1 MSGTI
6 ILFSPLTS
14 QADIMKQILSPL
26 FLLGISSFVWAES
39 PATVEQAREALQDA
53 AIDQE
58 TDFAEA
64 YEAAEAAGV
73 GESDLLESKVLHLLG
88 RGDLE
93 AVMALVPAME
103 EHAENFR
110 VGEDGFFTDL
120 TQVLGLIENLKA
132 LIARQNQDW
141 EAFERHAKEGF
152 WKAPNLSQAFGMAEL
167 ISETRA
173 DQALKKAMAELKI
186 PMEMAI
192 ASVDGSTTTLAE
204 LSEGQKAILV
214 DFWASWCGP
223 CIALMPELK
232 HKAEVLP
239 SQSVPVAGMNTDR
252 TDPLEKARKVQEEHG
267 MDMPWL
273 IEPETSP
280 FSRVLMVDSIP
291 RMVLISPDGG
301 VLFNGHPMD
310 PELVATLKSIGVT
323 L

>member
-1 MSGTI
+1 
-6 ILFSPLTS
+6 
-14 QADIMKQILSPL
+14 MKQLLFPL
-26 FLLGISSFVWAES
+26 FLLGLSSLVWAES

-58 TDFAEA
+58 TDFTKA

-73 GESDLLESKVLHLLG
+73 GEPDLLESKVLHLLR

-93 AVMALVPAME
+93 AVMTLVPAME

-132 LIARQNQDW
+132 LIARQNEDW
-141 EAFERHAKEGF
+141 EAFERHVKEGF

-186 PMEMAI
+186 PMDMTI

-232 HKAEVLP
+232 NKSEVLP
-239 SQSVPVAGMNTDR
+239 SQGVPVAGMNTDR
-252 TDPLEKARKVQEEHG
+252 IDPLAKARKVQEEHG

-273 IEPETSP
+273 IEPEASP
-280 FSRVLMVDSIP
+280 FSRALMVDSIP
-291 RMVLISPDGG
+291 RMVLISPEGG

-310 PELVATLKSIGVT
+310 PELAATLKSIGVT